1 MEMTVQDCLDQLDEK
16 AKILKWLIE
25 GSGIHCLPVSFL
37 HILTK
42 ERICELYNT
51 ELSYSE

>member
-16 AKILKWLIE
+16 AKILKWLIY
-25 GSGIHCLPVSFL
+25 GSGIHCLPISSL

-51 ELSYSE
+51 EMSYFE